1 MFTGIIKTMGRVVAL
16 DRKQDTAMITIATPL
31 THEIHSQVGESIAIN
46 GICLT
51 ITALS
56 PQGFSAEVM
65 PETMRRTNL
74 GTLQLQSKVNLEP
87 ALRATDR
94 LDGHFVLGHVDT
106 TAQVIRRIV
115 DQNALTLT
123 FQIDPAQRAAIVEK
137 GSVAIDGVSLTV
149 TAVSADTFSVSLIPA
164 TQQATT
170 LGQLQLGDDSNIE
183 TDILGKY
190 ILAREAV

>member
-16 DRKQDTAMITIATPL
+16 DRKQDTATITIATPL

-123 FQIDPAQRAAIVEK
+123 FQIDPAQRAVIVEK
-137 GSVAIDGVSLTV
+137 GSVAVDGVSLTV
-149 TAVSADTFSVSLIPA
+149 TAVTDDTFSVSLIPA

-170 LGQLQLGDDSNIE
+170 LGQLQLGNESNIE